1 MLKDLLLA
9 SRSYRSFDE
18 SVKISDE
25 MLADWV
31 DHARYAPSSINL
43 QMLKFVSVTDAF
55 LCARV
60 LENTRWAGK
69 ITDIKLPP
77 LGHAPVAYVVICAD
91 TNIVPYPERF
101 DKDVGICAQTIML
114 AAAESGFGGCMI
126 GSFTPDA
133 IKELLELGENL
144 VALHIHDN
152 DGREDQHNAPYV
164 GGILQWDRFIRGLK
178 NSGYKGNLSFETG
191 GATARYPK
199 PLLIPALNM
208 LGETAKY
215 FRDEIMRKD

>member
-43 QMLKFVSVTDAF
+43 QMLKFVSVTDAS

-77 LGHAPVAYVVICAD
+77 LGHAPVAYVVICANKD
-91 TNIVPYPERF
+91 VTPTAENF
-101 DKDVGICAQTIML
+101 NKDVGICAQTIML

-126 GSFTPDA
+126 GSFAPDA

-144 VALHIHDN
+144 VPKLVLALGKPDERVELADEAA
-152 DGREDQHNAPYV
+152 DGSVTYYREGGVHYV
-164 GGILQWDRFIRGLK
+164 QKRKLENILIQK
-178 NSGYKGNLSFETG
+178 
-191 GATARYPK
+191 
-199 PLLIPALNM
+199 
-208 LGETAKY
+208 
-215 FRDEIMRKD
+215 